1 MIFSE
6 LYSIYFR
13 TMARILKAAVTHPLS
28 RREIQAIIKK
38 SAFGESIL
46 TIAPAIAEERWPLI
60 HADGST
66 ALRHLPTLPL
76 TTLEKRWLNAI
87 FTDPRIKLFT
97 DETLKF
103 PEVEPLFTADDILV
117 FDRYADGDPYT
128 DPAYI
133 RNFRLALDAVQNK
146 YPLRIEAVN
155 HKGKKAHLVLLPEY
169 IEYSEKDDKFRLIGS
184 DGGYSRIV
192 NLGRI
197 ESVMPYHKP
206 YVIKPPQKR
215 QFQSR
220 TVELELVDY
229 RNALERVLLHFAH
242 FEKQAEKLD
251 ADDRRYKVTI
261 TYDQNDETEMVIR
274 ILSFGPMVRVTAP
287 AHFVDLIK
295 ARLLKQ
301 KSCEH

>member
-28 RREIQAIIKK
+28 RREIQAIIEK

-97 DETLKF
+97 DEALKF

-117 FDRYADGDPYT
+117 FDRYADGAPYT

-206 YVIKPPQKR
+206 YGIKLPQK
-215 QFQSR
+215 QQSHSR

-242 FEKQAEKLD
+242 FEKQAERLN
-251 ADDRRYKVTI
+251 DRRYKVTI

-274 ILSFGPMVRVTAP
+274 ILSFGPMVKVTAP

-295 ARLLKQ
+295 ARLIKQ